1 MGKPAIKQN
10 TKNYHRLYYHMRHTG
25 LHLAVFFHKLS
36 LRTLNIDSDKSL
48 KIQNIFVNA
57 SGFCILIYCTFTHHY
72 VMYTVLI
79 QQVTVYWQGGPHYLV
94 LHIAAA
100 TVSWGTIEW
109 DGIKYFCEDF
119 SVISTG
125 SMNLASYWSNTLGKG
140 FNINGFIGK
149 LILLTKPLISPG
161 IGW

>member
-1 MGKPAIKQN
+1 M
-10 TKNYHRLYYHMRHTG
+10 
-25 LHLAVFFHKLS
+25 
-36 LRTLNIDSDKSL
+36 
-48 KIQNIFVNA
+48 
-57 SGFCILIYCTFTHHY
+57 
-72 VMYTVLI
+72 
-79 QQVTVYWQGGPHYLV
+79 V